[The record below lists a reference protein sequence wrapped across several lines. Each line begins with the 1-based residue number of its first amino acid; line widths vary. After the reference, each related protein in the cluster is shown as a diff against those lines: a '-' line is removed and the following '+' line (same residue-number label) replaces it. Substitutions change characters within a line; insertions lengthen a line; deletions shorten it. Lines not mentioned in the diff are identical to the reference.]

1 MVKIASIINDK
12 DELHKQ
18 YGHPTIFSELLESDL
33 PPQEK
38 TIGRLGAEAQQLTIA
53 GSETVAWAMTT
64 AVYHLIDN
72 PSILKKLR
80 AELDKAIPDPTS
92 IPDSLYLEKLPYLN
106 ACVREGIRL
115 STGVSV
121 RLPRVSPE
129 KPMKYKDWL
138 IPVGTP
144 VSMTILDVLNDKHI
158 FPNSESFIPERWL
171 DNPKTKEGESLNR
184 YFVPFG
190 KGPRACLGIK

>member
-64 AVYHLIDN
+64 LQ
-72 PSILKKLR
+72 S
-80 AELDKAIPDPTS
+80 
-92 IPDSLYLEKLPYLN
+92 
-106 ACVREGIRL
+106 
-115 STGVSV
+115 
-121 RLPRVSPE
+121 
-129 KPMKYKDWL
+129 
-138 IPVGTP
+138 
-144 VSMTILDVLNDKHI
+144 
-158 FPNSESFIPERWL
+158 
-171 DNPKTKEGESLNR
+171 
-184 YFVPFG
+184 
-190 KGPRACLGIK
+190 